1 MTINL
6 LLVEDET
13 DLSSAIKQFLSTEGY
28 LITEVNNYKDSLK
41 EIKKNNFDLC
51 VLDINLPDGNG
62 NQLIDQFRNEN
73 EEAGV
78 IIISANNL
86 VSDKI
91 ISLDIGADDYLV
103 KPFNLHELNAR
114 IRTVLRR
121 KKRKLMDKITFNEI
135 VIISSDYK
143 AFVNQNNLPLTK
155 KEFEL
160 LLYFVTNK
168 EKLITKETLVSHLW
182 TDLGE
187 YDNYDFIYA
196 HVKNLR
202 RKLFIAGAKDY
213 IQNIHSIGYK
223 FASK

>member
-1 MTINL
+1 MIINL
-6 LLVEDET
+6 LLVEDEI

-28 LITEVNNYKDSLK
+28 LITEVSNYKDSLK
-41 EIKKNNFDLC
+41 EIKNSNFDLC
-51 VLDINLPDGNG
+51 LLDINLPDGNG
-62 NQLIDQFRNEN
+62 NQLIEQFRSKN

-91 ISLDIGADDYLV
+91 ISLDLGADDYLV

-121 KKRKLMDKITFNEI
+121 KQRKLMDKIIFNEI
-135 VIISSDYK
+135 AIMSSDYK
-143 AFVNQNNLPLTK
+143 VFVNENNLSLTK

-160 LLYFVTNK
+160 LLYFVANK

-182 TDLGE
+182 KDLGE

-202 RKLFIAGAKDY
+202 RKLYLAGAKDY
-213 IQNIHSIGYK
+213 IQNVHSIGYK
-223 FASK
+223 FADK